1 MFMIQ
6 RSCLWMICFVLFLV
20 SCTTNEKEKKYPAQL
35 EDSTI
40 NKATPDSANGITSST
55 IEKEFRDSINIKPAK
70 DSVLLK
76 FNFQKGKTY
85 NYTMML
91 DAVRKKDDR
100 KMGTMMKWNYDMQ
113 VLDESKG
120 VKTLKTTYKRI
131 DMTMDAGNDQ
141 KMDFSSEKQ
150 VDAMDFMQMPSKMF
164 GIIKGKSFTMQVNQ
178 KGEVVSVSGFDK
190 IGEAVITEMNLP
202 DEMKP
207 MIRQNFQKQFNDD
220 AVKQMF
226 SQSFNALPN
235 KYVKVGDSWKA
246 NASLT
251 TLKQDISTVY
261 TVRSIKGSRI
271 LLTGTSKL
279 KSPEGQNTGTQTSKL
294 IIDAKTGVML
304 DGVFD
309 QKSTDGQ
316 MTTATRIIGKEI

>member
-113 VLDESKG
+113 VVDESKG
-120 VKTLKTTYKRI
+120 LKTLKTTYKRI

-207 MIRQNFQKQFNDD
+207 MIRQNFQKQFNDV

-246 NASLT
+246 SASLT

-279 KSPEGQNTGTQTSKL
+279 NSPEGQNSGTQTSKL

-316 MTTATRIIGKEI
+316 MTTATRIIGKEL

>member
-1 MFMIQ
+1 
-6 RSCLWMICFVLFLV
+6 MICFLLCFA
-20 SCTTNEKEKKYPAQL
+20 SCATNDQEKKDPEKL

-40 NKATPDSANGITSST
+40 NKVTPDSSNNGIISST
-55 IEKEFRDSINIKPAK
+55 IEREFRDSISIKPAK

-91 DAVRKKDDR
+91 DAVRKKDDK

-113 VLDESKG
+113 VVDESKG
-120 VKTLKTTYKRI
+120 LKTLKTTYKRI
-131 DMTMDAGNDQ
+131 DMTMDMGNDQ
-141 KMDFSSEKQ
+141 KMDFSSEKK

-164 GIIKGKSFTMQVNQ
+164 AIIKGKSFTMQVDQ
-178 KGEVVSVSGFDK
+178 IGEVVSVSGFDK

-235 KYVKVGDSWKA
+235 KFVKVGDSWKT
-246 NASLT
+246 NASLI
-251 TLKQDISTVY
+251 TLEQDISTVY
-261 TVRSIKGSRI
+261 TVRSIKGSRVF
-271 LLTGTSKL
+271 LTGTSKL
-279 KSPEGQNTGTQTSKL
+279 KSPEGQNSGTQTSKL
-294 IIDAKTGVML
+294 IIDAKTGVMI

-316 MTTATRIIGKEI
+316 TTSATRIIGKEY

>member
-1 MFMIQ
+1 MIE
-6 RSCLWMICFVLFLV
+6 RSCRWMICSLLFFV
-20 SCTTNEKEKKYPAQL
+20 SCATNDQEKKEPAKL

-40 NKATPDSANGITSST
+40 NKVTPDSANNGITSST
-55 IEKEFRDSINIKPAK
+55 IEKEFRDSISIKPAK
-70 DSVLLK
+70 DSLLLK

-91 DAVRKKDDR
+91 DAVRKKDDK

-113 VLDESKG
+113 VVEENKG
-120 VKTLKTTYKRI
+120 LKTLKTTYKRI
-131 DMTMDAGNDQ
+131 DMTMDMGNDQ
-141 KMDFSSEKQ
+141 KMDFSSEKK

-164 GIIKGKSFTMQVNQ
+164 GIIKGKSFTMQVDQ

-235 KYVKVGDSWKA
+235 KYVKVGDSWKT
-246 NASLT
+246 NASLI

-261 TVRSIKGSRI
+261 TVRSIKASRV

-279 KSPEGQNTGTQTSKL
+279 KSPEGQNSGTQTSKL

-309 QKSTDGQ
+309 QKSSDGQ
-316 MTTATRIIGKEI
+316 TTSATRIIGKEY

>member
-1 MFMIQ
+1 MIN
-6 RSCLWMICFVLFLV
+6 RSWNLIIAFVLFLV
-20 SCTTNEKEKKYPAQL
+20 SCSTNEKEKKSQEKL

-40 NKATPDSANGITSST
+40 TSVTPDSTNNITSST
-55 IEKEFRDSINIKPAK
+55 IEKEFKDSINPNPAK
-70 DSVLLK
+70 DSVLLR

-91 DAVRKKDDR
+91 DATKKKAEEKR
-100 KMGTMMKWNYDMQ
+100 GTRMKWNYDMQ
-113 VLDESKG
+113 VIDESKG
-120 VKTLKTTYKRI
+120 LKTIKTTYKRI
-131 DMTMDAGNDQ
+131 DMTMDMGNDQ
-141 KMDFSSEKQ
+141 KMDFSSEKK

-164 GIIKGKSFTMQVNQ
+164 GIIKGKSFNMQVDQ
-178 KGEVVSVSGFDK
+178 KGEVVSVTGFDK
-190 IGEAVITEMNLP
+190 IGEAVISEMNLP

-235 KYVKVGDSWKA
+235 KHVKVGDSWKT

-261 TVRSIKGSRI
+261 TVRSIKGSRV
-271 LLTGTSKL
+271 LLTGISKL
-279 KSPEGQNTGTQTSKL
+279 KSPEGENSGTQTSKL
-294 IIDAKTGVML
+294 IIDARTGVML

-309 QKSTDGQ
+309 QKTTDGQ
-316 MTTATRIIGKEI
+316 MTSATRIIGKEF

>member
-6 RSCLWMICFVLFLV
+6 KSCCWIICFVVFFV
-20 SCTTNEKEKKYPAQL
+20 SCTTNEKEKKEPAKL
-35 EDSTI
+35 EDSTT
-40 NKATPDSANGITSST
+40 NKATPDSVNGITSST
-55 IEKEFRDSINIKPAK
+55 IEKEFRDSISIKPAK

-85 NYTMML
+85 NYTMMI

-113 VLDESKG
+113 VIDESQG
-120 VKTLKTTYKRI
+120 LKTLKTTYKRI

-164 GIIKGKSFTMQVNQ
+164 GIIKGKSFTMQVDQ
-178 KGEVVSVSGFDK
+178 KGQVVSVSGFDK
-190 IGEAVITEMNLP
+190 IGETVITEMNLP

-207 MIRQNFQKQFNDD
+207 IIRQNFQKQFNDD

-246 NASLT
+246 NASLA

-271 LLTGTSKL
+271 LLTGTAKL

-316 MTTATRIIGKEI
+316 MSTATRIIGKEI

>member
-1 MFMIQ
+1 MIE
-6 RSCLWMICFVLFLV
+6 RSRRWIICFVLFFV
-20 SCTTNEKEKKYPAQL
+20 SCTTNEKEKKDPAKL

-40 NKATPDSANGITSST
+40 NKVAPDSANGITSST
-55 IEKEFRDSINIKPAK
+55 IEKEFKDSVSIQPAK

-91 DAVRKKDDR
+91 DAVRKKGDR

-113 VLDESKG
+113 VVDESKG
-120 VKTLKTTYKRI
+120 LKTLKTTYKRI
-131 DMTMDAGNDQ
+131 DMTMDAGDDQ
-141 KMDFSSEKQ
+141 KMDFSSEKE

-164 GIIKGKSFTMQVNQ
+164 GIIKGKSFIMQVNQ

-190 IGEAVITEMNLP
+190 IGEAVITEMKLP

-271 LLTGTSKL
+271 LLTGISKL
-279 KSPEGQNTGTQTSKL
+279 KSPEGQNSGTQTSKL

-309 QKSTDGQ
+309 QKSTDGH
-316 MTTATRIIGKEI
+316 MTTATRIIGKEL

>member
-35 EDSTI
+35 EDSKI

-76 FNFQKGKTY
+76 FNFQKGKIY

-113 VLDESKG
+113 VVDESKG
-120 VKTLKTTYKRI
+120 LKTLKTTYKRI

>member
-1 MFMIQ
+1 MIS
-6 RSCLWMICFVLFLV
+6 RTWFVIIGFTFFFI
-20 SCTTNEKEKKYPAQL
+20 SCTSNEKEKKATEKLQ
-35 EDSTI
+35 DSTI
-40 NKATPDSANGITSST
+40 NNVTPDSTNSITSST
-55 IEKEFRDSINIKPAK
+55 IEKEFKDSVNGKPAK

-91 DAVRKKDDR
+91 DAVRKKDDKR
-100 KMGTMMKWNYDMQ
+100 MGTMMKWNYDMQ
-113 VLDESKG
+113 VVDESKG
-120 VKTLKTTYKRI
+120 LKTLKTTYKRI
-131 DMTMDAGNDQ
+131 DMTMNMGNDQ
-141 KMDFSSEKQ
+141 KMEFSSEKK
-150 VDAMDFMQMPSKMF
+150 VDPMDFMQMPSKMF
-164 GIIKGKSFTMQVNQ
+164 GIIKGKSFTMQVDQ
-178 KGEVVSVSGFDK
+178 KGEVVSISGFDK
-190 IGEAVITEMNLP
+190 IGEAVIAEMNVP

-207 MIRQNFQKQFNDD
+207 TIRQNFQKQFNDD

-235 KYVKVGDSWKA
+235 KYVKVGDSWKT

-261 TVRSIKGSRI
+261 TVRSIKNSRV
-271 LLTGTSKL
+271 LLTGISKL
-279 KSPEGQNTGTQTSKL
+279 KSPEGENSGTQSSKL
-294 IIDAKTGVML
+294 IIDARTGVML

-316 MTTATRIIGKEI
+316 MTSATRIIGKEF